1 MLSSDSPVELG
12 LKKGELAGDLY
23 GMEGHQVEGV
33 HLARSAD
40 VPLDGRGRAL
50 EGDVVTDTVGLR
62 LQLPLDDLVDGLHPL
77 PHRLACKQETRDSLA
92 AVHKICGIRRKSK
105 DYREC
110 RQLGPRSWI
119 LLVMY
124 SSS

>member
-12 LKKGELAGDLY
+12 LEEGELAGDLY

-33 HLARSAD
+33 HLARPAD

-50 EGDVVTDTVGLR
+50 EGDVVTDAVGLR

-92 AVHKICGIRRKSK
+92 AVHKHEFAESEGSQRNTESSGSP
-105 DYREC
+105 D
-110 RQLGPRSWI
+110 
-119 LLVMY
+119 LVAGFCW
-124 SSS
+124 